1 MTNYPTLVKEKLY
14 SLIDD
19 IADVSWLYCTNPGHN
34 FTRNRKLD
42 FATTMKLIIAMEGGT
57 VCEEMMEFF
66 NYDLTSPTPSAFNQ
80 QRSHIKH
87 EAFHQLFSDFAAAYP
102 RTKYL
107 DGYQILAC
115 DGSHVVYA
123 TDPKNVD
130 DYVKPRKEGDKGYNQ
145 LHLNAL
151 YDIINRTYIDA
162 VIQPGVKMNEHAA
175 LRFMLEHFEPS
186 DPSHVILT
194 VDRGYGSYNLIVQL
208 QRKNMRFVMR
218 AKDYT
223 SCKSMLSSF
232 KDEYPDTPE
241 FDVEIKRFITRSK
254 NKIQASQPDVYL
266 EHKADKTFDYA
277 SAHATGKDRLC
288 YISFRVVR
296 IKLSEDNYEC
306 IITNL
311 PAHEFPPE
319 RIKEIYHMRW
329 DLESAFRQLK
339 YAVGMQNFHAKKV
352 EYVKQEIFAKLI
364 MYNFSEIIASQASI
378 SKNKK
383 RKYKH
388 SYKLNY
394 SMAAK
399 ICHKFL
405 KFQAHTPPPDVIGW
419 IERDLSVCKQEIRN
433 FTRNLRGIGAVSFFY
448 RVA

>member
-19 IADVSWLYCTNPGHN
+19 IADVSCLYCTNPGHN

-42 FATTMKLIIAMEGGT
+42 FATTMKLIISMEGGT
-57 VCEEMMEFF
+57 VSEEMMEFF

-175 LRFMLEHFEPS
+175 LRFM
-186 DPSHVILT
+186 
-194 VDRGYGSYNLIVQL
+194 
-208 QRKNMRFVMR
+208 
-218 AKDYT
+218 
-223 SCKSMLSSF
+223 
-232 KDEYPDTPE
+232 
-241 FDVEIKRFITRSK
+241 
-254 NKIQASQPDVYL
+254 
-266 EHKADKTFDYA
+266 
-277 SAHATGKDRLC
+277 
-288 YISFRVVR
+288 
-296 IKLSEDNYEC
+296 
-306 IITNL
+306 
-311 PAHEFPPE
+311 
-319 RIKEIYHMRW
+319 
-329 DLESAFRQLK
+329 
-339 YAVGMQNFHAKKV
+339 
-352 EYVKQEIFAKLI
+352 
-364 MYNFSEIIASQASI
+364 
-378 SKNKK
+378 
-383 RKYKH
+383 
-388 SYKLNY
+388 
-394 SMAAK
+394 
-399 ICHKFL
+399 
-405 KFQAHTPPPDVIGW
+405 
-419 IERDLSVCKQEIRN
+419 
-433 FTRNLRGIGAVSFFY
+433 
-448 RVA
+448 